1 MGHPR
6 TGLAAILAG
15 LALTAAPARGEEAPA
30 CKLCLAAQQGDSD
43 EIPLRIEVEGGIE
56 FSRMALTG
64 KGDGSALLDPQS
76 GAKRVDHGLVDLGG
90 YAVTGRARVTG
101 APSRA
106 VRIVLPPMVTMR
118 TPDGG
123 TAELTEL
130 VTDLPAM
137 PMLDAGGA
145 LDFSFGG
152 RLRVSAASAGT
163 LRGRIAISVEYD

>member
-1 MGHPR
+1 MARVSP
-6 TGLAAILAG
+6 AALMA
-15 LALTAAPARGEEAPA
+15 LALLAAPARGEEPPA
-30 CKLCLAAQQGDSD
+30 CKLCLAAQPDADQ
-43 EIPLRIEVEGGIE
+43 IPLRIEVEGGIE

-76 GAKRVDHGLVDLGG
+76 GAKRVDQGLVDLGG
-90 YAVTGRARVTG
+90 FAVTGRARVTG

-106 VRIVLPPMVTMR
+106 VRIVLPPSVTMR

-123 TAELTEL
+123 TAELTDL

-137 PMLDAGGA
+137 PMLDAGGGLVFA
-145 LDFSFGG
+145 FGG
-152 RLRVSAASAGT
+152 RLRVSGASAGT